1 MAVDYHLEGHVAVIT
16 GSTSGIG
23 QALATALAE
32 QGVNVVLNGF
42 GDPDKIEADRAAIQ
56 RKTNARVLYH
66 GADMTKPDQIAD
78 LVAYAHK
85 ELGRLDILV
94 NNAGIQHVA
103 PVDEYPEER
112 WDALIAVILS
122 STFHATKAAI
132 PIMKA
137 QGRGRIVN
145 IASAHGLVASA
156 FKAPYVAAKFGVV
169 GFTKGCA
176 VELARTGITVNAI
189 CPGYVKT
196 PLIEA
201 QVIDQAKTRG
211 IPEDRVIQDV
221 ILAAQPNKTFV
232 DYSHLAGMLL
242 YLVSDM
248 GASATGAALSVDGG
262 WTAT

>member
-1 MAVDYHLEGHVAVIT
+1 MAVDYGIQGHVAVIT

-23 QALATALAE
+23 QALAAALAE
-32 QGVNVVLNGF
+32 QGVNVILNGF
-42 GDPDKIEADRAAIQ
+42 GDPAQIEADRRRLQ
-56 RKTNARVLYH
+56 ERTNAAVRYH
-66 GADMTKPDQIAD
+66 PADMTKPDEIAD
-78 LVAYAHK
+78 LIDFART
-85 ELGRLDILV
+85 EFGRLDILV

-103 PVDEYPEER
+103 PVDEYPAEK

-122 STFHATKAAI
+122 STFHASKAAI

-176 VELARTGITVNAI
+176 VELARTGVTCNAI

-201 QVIDQAKTRG
+201 QVVDQAKTRG
-211 IPEDRVIQDV
+211 IPEDRVIEDV
-221 ILAAQPNKTFV
+221 ILAAQPTRKFV
-232 DYSHLAGMLL
+232 EYEHLAGMLL

>member
-1 MAVDYHLEGHVAVIT
+1 MTLKGKAAVVT

-42 GDPDKIEADRAAIQ
+42 GDVDGPKAEVEALGV
-56 RKTNARVLYH
+56 KVGYH
-66 GADMTKPDQIAD
+66 GADMSKPAEIEAMMQ
-78 LVAYAHK
+78 YAAQTF
-85 ELGRLDILV
+85 GRTDILV

-103 PVDEYPEER
+103 AVDEFPDEK

-122 STFHATKAAI
+122 STFHATKHAV
-132 PIMKA
+132 PIMKE

-156 FKAPYVAAKFGVV
+156 FKSPYCAAKFGVV
-169 GFTKGCA
+169 GFTKSCA

-196 PLIEA
+196 PLIEG
-201 QVIDQAKTRG
+201 QIGDQARARG
-211 IPEDRVIQDV
+211 ITPERVVEEV
-221 ILAAQPNKTFV
+221 ILAAQPTKTFV
-232 DYSHLAGMLL
+232 EYEHLAGMLL
-242 YLVSDM
+242 YLVSDL
-248 GASATGAALSVDGG
+248 GGSATGAALSVDGA